1 MVEIACF
8 MVEYPLKCTVLS
20 TNLKSATGSNLKS
33 AIFKNTIFQKGN
45 EDMKRYWDVDR
56 EIIVTEDEVRASYE
70 AYKSEDETYEEYLN
84 GCMFRNNGSLEPINE
99 DPIWYM
105 HTSWDGLKR
114 IESTEMQDDF
124 GSDAVRVYM
133 IGKTSF
139 GFRFVSEDGAIYEAD
154 ADDLQVIDWD
164 NWE

>member
-1 MVEIACF
+1 
-8 MVEYPLKCTVLS
+8 
-20 TNLKSATGSNLKS
+20 
-33 AIFKNTIFQKGN
+33 
-45 EDMKRYWDVDR
+45 MKRYWDVDR
-56 EIIVTEDEVRASYE
+56 EIIVTEDEVKASYE
-70 AYKSEDETYEEYLN
+70 ECKADGETYEEYLN

-99 DPIWYM
+99 NPIWYM

-133 IGKTSF
+133 IGETSF
-139 GFRFVSEDGAIYEAD
+139 GFRFVTEDGAIYEAD